1 MVNAAPRALILDDD
15 EQIAELVGELTR
27 TAGFDAT
34 VTTRPDAFRN
44 ALAKQT
50 PQLIVLDLQMPELDG
65 VRALRLLADDHCDAG
80 ILLVTGMDQ
89 RTIAAAEEYGR
100 SRGLNVL
107 GSLQK
112 PLSPP
117 EFLDKLRWIR
127 SVSDELTAADLQR
140 AIEDRQL
147 LLHYQPTI
155 RRFADGSWDVG
166 AAEALLRWNHPER
179 GLLSPA
185 SFLQMGEDH
194 GLARPM
200 ADFVIERGIQQLC
213 AWRKQNFKL
222 GLRVNISAQLIG
234 DLDFPDRLET
244 ILRENG
250 VDPALLT
257 LEITETAMLEQEAT
271 TIDILTRLRVKEV
284 NLAVDDFGI
293 GYSSLTQLFRM
304 PFNEMKIDKSL
315 VMKVPQS
322 EEARI
327 MVETLI
333 ALAHRLSLTA
343 CAEGIEVPEVMYFL
357 DRIGCDAAQG
367 YWISE
372 PVPAAEVPRVLAQW
386 PRRLHASEPDAASEA
401 LAS

>member
-1 MVNAAPRALILDDD
+1 MEIAALQALVLDDD

-27 TAGFDAT
+27 SAGFETT
-34 VTTRPDAFRN
+34 VTTGPDAFRA
-44 ALAKQT
+44 ALDRHE
-50 PQLIVLDLQMPELDG
+50 PHLIVLDLQMPELDG
-65 VRALRLLADDHCDAG
+65 VRALRLLADMGSRAN

-89 RTIAAAEEYGR
+89 RTIASAEDYGR
-100 SRGLNVL
+100 TRGLKLL
-107 GSLQK
+107 GGLQK

-117 EFLDKLRWIR
+117 EFLDKLRWVRAINTQ
-127 SVSDELTAADLQR
+127 LTVADLQR
-140 AIEDRQL
+140 AIEEKQL
-147 LLHYQPTI
+147 RLYYQPTI
-155 RRFADGSWDVG
+155 RRFADGSWDIS
-166 AAEALLRWNHPER
+166 AAEALLRWQHPDR

-185 SFLQMGEDH
+185 SFLKMGEDN

-200 ADFVIERGIQQLC
+200 ADFVLERGIQQLC
-213 AWRKQNFKL
+213 AWHKRNLRL
-222 GLRVNISAQLIG
+222 GLRVNLSAQLIS
-234 DLDFPDRLET
+234 DLDFPDRLEA
-244 ILRENG
+244 LLKENG
-250 VDPALLT
+250 VDPSLLT

-271 TIDILTRLRVKEV
+271 TIDILTRLRVKEI

-315 VMKVPQS
+315 VMSIPQS

-327 MVETLI
+327 MVETLV

-343 CAEGIEVPEVMYFL
+343 CAEGLDAPEIMHFL

-367 YWISE
+367 FWISE
-372 PVPAAEVPRVLAQW
+372 PVAAAELPQVLGSW
-386 PRRLHASEPDAASEA
+386 PRRLNDPEESREAS